1 MNLNTTRKFVISK
14 YEHFCATPKAE
25 NIEKC
30 IYNYSIHT
38 AKQKCIPRKWENIKF
53 RKLYL
58 QKYRSILY
66 NIQRNIDILKIGS
79 KKLVESSPQEL
90 APEVWETSIA
100 NVERKRRGMVILD
113 EDEEH
118 EGLYKCPRCKSKN
131 TSFYSLQTRGADE
144 PMTNFITCKK
154 CEYHW
159 KD

>member
-1 MNLNTTRKFVISK
+1 MDLSSTRKFVVSK
-14 YEHFCATPKAE
+14 YEGLCTKEKSE

-30 IYNYSIHT
+30 IYNHSIQT
-38 AKQKCIPRKWENIKF
+38 AKKTGIPRKWENIKF

-66 NIQRNIDILKIGS
+66 NIQRNRNILKFGS
-79 KKLVESSPQEL
+79 KKLVEMSPQEL

-100 NVERKRRGMVILD
+100 SVERKRRGMVILV

-144 PMTNFITCKK
+144 PMTNFVTCKK